1 MSSSLW
7 FDDPYRLFRQELR
20 SMMGKSSPV
29 SPFAGTQ
36 GQVLAERTMGVFP
49 PVNIYDDGE
58 SFLIRAEMPGIE
70 RDSLDVSSKA
80 DQVVI
85 RGERSLERLEDADV
99 HRRERDAGQFRRAI
113 TLPQAIDVSRVEAS
127 YTHGILE
134 IIAPRKEDAKPRRIK
149 IK

>member
-1 MSSSLW
+1 MSTSPW
-7 FDDPYRLFRQELR
+7 FDDPYQLFRQELR
-20 SMMGKSSPV
+20 SMMGEPSVFPYQRRDRQAASR
-29 SPFAGTQ
+29 
-36 GQVLAERTMGVFP
+36 RTMGVFP
-49 PVNIYDDGE
+49 PVNIYDNGDA
-58 SFLIRAEMPGIE
+58 FMIRAEMPGID

-85 RGERSLERLEDADV
+85 RGERNLERMDDADV

-113 TLPQAIDVSRVEAS
+113 TLPQPIDVSKVEAT

-134 IIAPRKEDAKPRRIK
+134 IIAPRKEDARPRRIT

>member
-1 MSSSLW
+1 MSTSPW
-7 FDDPYRLFRQELR
+7 FDDPYQLFRQELR
-20 SMMGKSSPV
+20 SMMGGPATA
-29 SPFAGTQ
+29 PLQ
-36 GQVLAERTMGVFP
+36 RRDGQPASRRTLGVFP
-49 PVNIYDDGE
+49 PVNIYDNGE
-58 SFLIRAEMPGIE
+58 AFLIRAEMPGID

-85 RGERSLERLEDADV
+85 RGERNPDSIEDADV

-113 TLPQAIDVSRVEAS
+113 TLPQAIDVSKVEAT

-134 IIAPRKEDAKPRRIK
+134 ITAPRKEDTRPRRIT